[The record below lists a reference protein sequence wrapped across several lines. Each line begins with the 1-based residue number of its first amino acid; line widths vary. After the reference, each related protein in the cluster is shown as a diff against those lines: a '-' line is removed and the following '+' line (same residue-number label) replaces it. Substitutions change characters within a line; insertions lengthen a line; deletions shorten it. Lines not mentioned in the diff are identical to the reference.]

1 MLATLLVLASLA
13 ATDTLRPVPDTLPD
27 STAAPVASTTAPA
40 ESASA
45 ASLAPTMDNVS
56 LLGSALNGGAGLA
69 VAAWPVDT
77 PVVDT
82 TPRRRPRA
90 VEYSDGY
97 YTRLKVHKLASY
109 LTVPLFAAQYL
120 SGRALWNNPDSHG
133 LARDVH
139 GPLAASVAGLFAVN
153 TVTGVWNLW
162 DSRKDPNGRTRR
174 WVHGLLMIAA
184 DAGFV
189 AVGATAPDD
198 DFRENGGTGRSSGAS
213 THRDLAIGSMSVALS
228 SYLMMLIWK

>member
-1 MLATLLVLASLA
+1 MLSALLLLASVTVL
-13 ATDTLRPVPDTLPD
+13 PDTIPPAPKLELD
-27 STAAPVASTTAPA
+27 STVTAN
-40 ESASA
+40 
-45 ASLAPTMDNVS
+45 LAPTLDNVS
-56 LLGSALNGGAGLA
+56 LLGAALNGAPALA
-69 VAAWPVDT
+69 TLQGDSIQADST
-77 PVVDT
+77 
-82 TPRRRPRA
+82 RRRRHRA

-97 YTRLKVHKLASY
+97 YTRLKIHRLASY

-133 LARDVH
+133 LAKDVH
-139 GPLAASVAGLFAVN
+139 GPLAAGVAGLFAVN

-162 DSRKDPNGRTRR
+162 ESRKDPNGRTRR
-174 WVHGLLMIAA
+174 WVHSLLMIAA

-213 THRDLAIGSMSVALS
+213 THRNLAIGSMSVALS